1 VAVQPSVL
9 SSSGTYA
16 SPGVAAL
23 STPAQNVIEGA
34 VVYVQVA
41 VYGTG
46 PFTAPSISDSQA
58 GVYGTPLA
66 SGNQGSLY
74 LWVFRRTS
82 PIASPS
88 ANFVVTVSTST
99 STAPIEVMTLAISSD
114 GGVDEVVTGQGTSST
129 TETVSLTTTTINDLV
144 LFLGADSGATFS
156 SWGAGQT
163 GITYPTFSPPPRA
176 WGSYQALSAPGA
188 VSPSRST
195 TGGPTRPWF
204 AVGIAITPA
213 TQWVALEGKP
223 FVTVSPIGLT
233 TTPSS
238 LIANNGADF
247 GPDTPNTAT
256 SGIQEA
262 LNSIGG
268 ATGPAPQVGTIGGKN
283 ATTTTITTPDQSVTV
298 GSAMYVQIAMYDS
311 SLPSPPQVTDSQ
323 GGNYGLLTS
332 LNNGSINLFVFQRL
346 DTLGTST
353 TFQVV
358 VSSLPGGTVQVE
370 VVTLEALNGDQIDV
384 VGVIGSATSGSES
397 ASLTSLTAGDL
408 VLFLG
413 ADSVGTLVG
422 SGYGSGQTGLDSSY
436 PANPSNIKAW
446 GSYQTPTAVGSVT
459 STRAVTPSTTTWVAV
474 SLALRPHGTG
484 GMVYCEAGTYILN
497 SPISNT
503 GNYQTVEFEPGC
515 TITGV
520 YASLNPEGNA
530 LEALIWVAS
539 LNPSGQQYEA
549 VAAFHHIRWIG
560 NGCVI
565 NLYDSVAGEYIVVF
579 YVMEYSVEGPLKGG
593 IAQAFMVEIDGFE
606 MIGLSGNAFWMQT
619 DNGLG
624 SSPSLLQQARLWK
637 LSRIYVHAWRET
649 CPSTGPSLGVG
660 FGISSVRQIHV
671 DNLYMDFTGVITP
684 NPTGFSGLQ
693 IWSERGTTAEIW
705 VTNSVFIIPAPSS
718 SGGFLRNSNEVLEI
732 QGADVDNGLTK
743 QILFENCLFQC
754 LASTPQPGGAGGFY
768 IDDSNNHSS
777 NSYVTNVE
785 FRNCEIINI
794 QVSFVSLG
802 NYYGY
807 FRFTNCRFPGT
818 SPGTSPFSSSLQGR
832 GPNSSGEAIS
842 SSVGTFTYQNLDG
855 FDEWVIVSLS
865 TGCTISSIS
874 FNSALTGLVYGGSFF
889 LRTGD
894 SLTVVSSG
902 AAPNMTKIAK

>member
-565 NLYDSVAGEYIVVF
+565 NLYDSVAAVYVV
-579 YVMEYSVEGPLKGG
+579 VNNVIEYSVLGPLAGG
-593 IAQAFMVEIDGFE
+593 VSQAYLVEIDNFE
-606 MIGLSGNAFWMQT
+606 LKNVSGNVIWTQT
-619 DNGLG
+619 NNGYG
-624 SSPSLLQQARLWK
+624 SHPNEWQQARLWRI
-637 LSRIYVHAWRET
+637 SRIYAHAWNPATSEAN
-649 CPSTGPSLGVG
+649 LGWAV
-660 FGISSVRQIHV
+660 GISSVREFDLDQVYIDGSSIPSAVQHNVLFIWSQRGDTSEIRITNSTFV
-671 DNLYMDFTGVITP
+671 DASPSSLNHLIFLLGSTSSAGGEITSRIQFENCAFVSPSAGGSYVIEITDTNGVTQSPVAIITDFEFKCCEFTNVGIYLRPNLAGTVYLGYGRFVDCSF
-684 NPTGFSGLQ
+684 NPTGLAVISGQL
-693 IWSERGTTAEIW
+693 
-705 VTNSVFIIPAPSS
+705 P
-718 SGGFLRNSNEVLEI
+718 
-732 QGADVDNGLTK
+732 
-743 QILFENCLFQC
+743 
-754 LASTPQPGGAGGFY
+754 
-768 IDDSNNHSS
+768 
-777 NSYVTNVE
+777 
-785 FRNCEIINI
+785 
-794 QVSFVSLG
+794 
-802 NYYGY
+802 
-807 FRFTNCRFPGT
+807 
-818 SPGTSPFSSSLQGR
+818 GR
-832 GPNSSGEAIS
+832 GPGAAGQIPTGGVPGNG
-842 SSVGTFTYQNLDG
+842 VPYVNNNG
-855 FDEWVIVSLS
+855 FDQTVVISGG
-865 TGCTISSIS
+865 TNNTIAV
-874 FNSALTGLVYGGSFF
+874 NGVATGLGSGAFF

-894 SLTVVSSG
+894 TVNVSWG
-902 AAPNMTKIAK
+902 GGGTAPTTYLVISE